1 MNSIKFIFYKIF
13 IIFFLILPL
22 IASNN
27 FKIITKVGN
36 EIITSYELEN
46 KIKTTLFLAGE
57 ELNQSNISK
66 IKNLS
71 LRSLIDNRLKKEEI
85 KKYKYKKINERR
97 ISNYLENLAKKFNL
111 PVKDLEN
118 FFNNNGLEFNLF
130 LEEIKTEFQWQSLIY
145 QIYGKKINIDDKE
158 ITNELNRVVLDQKLI
173 IEYDLSEI
181 ETKVLKESELKEIID
196 HINDYNFEKAAQ
208 KYSVSTSS
216 INGGSIGWVSSES
229 LSGNILKL
237 LKDLKVGEYTKPL
250 KRNDSFFIFYLNDK
264 RKISNFDKDNLEKLK
279 KSIIDKKTNDLLKI
293 YSNNHLSIK
302 RNKTLIDYQ

>member
-1 MNSIKFIFYKIF
+1 MKLIKFIICKIF
-13 IIFFLILPL
+13 IVSFFISPL

-46 KIKTTLFLAGE
+46 KIKITLFLAGE

-71 LRSLIDNRLKKEEI
+71 LRALINNRLKKEEI
-85 KKYKYKKINERR
+85 KKYKFNKNNERR

-111 PVKDLEN
+111 PVKDLNN
-118 FFNNNGLEFNLF
+118 FFINNGLEFNLF

-145 QIYGKKINIDDKE
+145 QIYGKKINIEDKE
-158 ITNELNRVVLDQKLI
+158 ITNELNKVILDQKLI
-173 IEYDLSEI
+173 IEYNLSEI
-181 ETKVLKESELKEIID
+181 ETKVLKENELKEIIN
-196 HINDYNFEKAAQ
+196 HINNFNFEKAAQ

-216 INGGSIGWVSSES
+216 INGGSIGWVNSES
-229 LSGNILKL
+229 LSKNILEL
-237 LKDLKVGEYTKPL
+237 LKDLKVGEFTKPL
-250 KRNDSFFIFYLNDK
+250 KRDNSYFIFYLNDK
-264 RKISNFDKDNLEKLK
+264 RKISNFDEDNLERLK
-279 KSIIDKKTNDLLKI
+279 KSIVDKKTNDLLTI

>member
-1 MNSIKFIFYKIF
+1 MKLIKFIIYKIF
-13 IIFFLILPL
+13 IISFFISPLP
-22 IASNN
+22 ASNN
-27 FKIITKVGN
+27 LKIITKVGN

-71 LRSLIDNRLKKEEI
+71 LRTLINNRLKKEEI
-85 KKYKYKKINERR
+85 KKYKYNKNNERR
-97 ISNYLENLAKKFNL
+97 ILNYLENLAKKFNL
-111 PVKDLEN
+111 PVKDLNN

-145 QIYGKKINIDDKE
+145 QIYGKKINIEDKE
-158 ITNELNRVVLDQKLI
+158 VANELNKVILDQKLI
-173 IEYDLSEI
+173 IEYNLSEI
-181 ETKVLKESELKEIID
+181 ETKVLKENELEEIIN
-196 HINDYNFEKAAQ
+196 HINNFNFEKAAQ

-216 INGGSIGWVSSES
+216 INGGSIGWVNSES
-229 LSGNILKL
+229 LSRNILEL

-250 KRNDSFFIFYLNDK
+250 KRDNSFFIFYLNDK

-279 KSIIDKKTNDLLKI
+279 KSIVDKKINDLLTI

>member
-1 MNSIKFIFYKIF
+1 MKLIKFIIYKIF
-13 IIFFLILPL
+13 IISFFISPLP
-22 IASNN
+22 ASNN
-27 FKIITKVGN
+27 LKIITKVGN

-71 LRSLIDNRLKKEEI
+71 LRTLINNRLKKEEI
-85 KKYKYKKINERR
+85 KKYKYNKNNERR
-97 ISNYLENLAKKFNL
+97 ILNYLENLAKKFNL
-111 PVKDLEN
+111 PVKDLNN

-158 ITNELNRVVLDQKLI
+158 ITNELNKVILDQKLI
-173 IEYDLSEI
+173 IEYNLSEI
-181 ETKVLKESELKEIID
+181 ETKVLKENELEEIIN
-196 HINDYNFEKAAQ
+196 HINNFNFEKAAQ

-216 INGGSIGWVSSES
+216 INGGSIGWVNSES
-229 LSGNILKL
+229 LSRNILEL

-250 KRNDSFFIFYLNDK
+250 KRDNSFFIFYLNDK

-279 KSIIDKKTNDLLKI
+279 KSIVDKKINDLLTI

>member
-1 MNSIKFIFYKIF
+1 MKLIKFIIYKIF
-13 IIFFLILPL
+13 IISFFISPLP
-22 IASNN
+22 ASNN

-71 LRSLIDNRLKKEEI
+71 LRALINNRLKKEEI
-85 KKYKYKKINERR
+85 KKYKYNNNNERR
-97 ISNYLENLAKKFNL
+97 ILNYLENLAKKFNL
-111 PVKDLEN
+111 PVKDLNN

-158 ITNELNRVVLDQKLI
+158 ITNELNKVILDQKLI
-173 IEYDLSEI
+173 IEYNLSEI
-181 ETKVLKESELKEIID
+181 ETKVLKENELEEIIN
-196 HINDYNFEKAAQ
+196 HINNFNFEKAAQ

-216 INGGSIGWVSSES
+216 INGGSIGWVNSES
-229 LSGNILKL
+229 LSGNILEL

-250 KRNDSFFIFYLNDK
+250 KRDDSFFIFFLNDK

-279 KSIIDKKTNDLLKI
+279 KSIVDKKTNDLLTI